1 MHMSHRCIGMVHPDS
16 LSIGDNGAFPCI
28 PMKIGVKFEH
38 CGPPLNQH
46 CKSTGGQVPPD
57 DHTKLIC
64 TAALWVYPLA
74 AHRSSFVCARKLAQK
89 HTSLP
94 TGGPP
99 QVPNYTSCSRA
110 CLEEMAKLCRRVW
123 HR

>member
-46 CKSTGGQVPPD
+46 CKSTGGQVRAG

-64 TAALWVYPLA
+64 TAALWVHPLA
-74 AHRSSFVCARKLAQK
+74 VCFYAGFVAQTKTEQSSAI
-89 HTSLP
+89 S
-94 TGGPP
+94 
-99 QVPNYTSCSRA
+99 
-110 CLEEMAKLCRRVW
+110 
-123 HR
+123 